1 MQRTPD
7 RVSKARQELGRE
19 MAIWRAAIKNTKDP
33 QKTAFG
39 EAQLARCKHEMRALG
54 GKRRFWSPK

>member
-7 RVSKARQELGRE
+7 RVSKARQKLSRE
-19 MAIWRAAIKNTKDP
+19 MAIWRAAIKTTKDP
-33 QKTAFG
+33 QKIAFG
-39 EAQLARCKHEMRALG
+39 EAQLARCKREMRALG